1 MSHVAAI
8 NLLISKDPSGMQAL
22 EAACKELGLTLVKNK
37 TTFEWFGHWA
47 DDYSE
52 KDAAYLAAGIKP
64 EDYGKCVHAIQLP
77 GCQYEIGVVN
87 RPDGKGYTL
96 IYDFYGPGRKIMTT
110 LGKGCE
116 KLKQMYGV
124 HKATIAARMRG
135 LTVQRQTVA
144 GDSIKLSIT
153 GMR

>member
-8 NLLISKDPSGMQAL
+8 DILISKDAAGIKAL
-22 EAACKELGLTLVKNK
+22 EAACKELGLVFVKNK
-37 TTFEWFGHWA
+37 KTFEWFGKWV
-47 DDYSE
+47 DDYSAD
-52 KDAAYLAAGIKP
+52 DAAYLKAGINP
-64 EDYGKCVHAIQLP
+64 EDYGKCLHAIQLP

-124 HKATIAARMRG
+124 HKATIAAKQRG
-135 LTVQRQTVA
+135 YMVQRQTLSC
-144 GDSIKLSIT
+144 GSIKLQIT
-153 GMR
+153 GVK